1 MPLINGNSPRI
12 ELPSALERHWQA
24 LRRLK
29 STIDEALD
37 RALQAE
43 HGISVSEYAAL
54 AALAYSDDGGHLR
67 QQILADAIPLQQ
79 SSLSRLVSRLERT
92 GLTERFHCPT
102 DRRGVYTQITDRG
115 REVVATARPTYLS
128 ALERSLTEASGDPEL
143 TPLVEHLRRTWFVG
157 RD

>member
-1 MPLINGNSPRI
+1 MMPPTSPRSPRI
-12 ELPSALERHWQA
+12 ELPSALESRWQA

-29 STIDEALD
+29 GTIDDALD

-54 AALAYSDDGGHLR
+54 AALTYSDGGGHLR
-67 QQILADAIPLQQ
+67 QQVLADAIPLQQ

-115 REVVATARPTYLS
+115 REVVAAARATYVDV
-128 ALERSLTEASGDPEL
+128 LERSLAAASGDPEL
-143 TPLVEHLRRTWFVG
+143 APLVEHFRRT
-157 RD
+157 